1 MKREWRPILTYL
13 SFLLFFSFFVH
24 TGLWLLRVDGERAE
38 PTSAAAAV
46 TFVLDAG
53 HGGEDSGAVGVNGVL
68 EKNLNMEVTLL
79 LGDLLKE
86 AGYRVVYTRTE
97 DRLLYTEEQDIA
109 GQRKT
114 YDLKNRLAVAAAEEN
129 AVLVSI
135 HMDKFSSAGA
145 SGLQVH
151 YAGVG
156 DSRVLAD
163 KIQSRVR
170 ADLQPDSR
178 RTIKAADEDIYLLYH
193 ATTPAVLIECGFL
206 SNPEECQKLC
216 EKDYQRQLSFS
227 IFCGMMEYME
237 RKK

>member
-1 MKREWRPILTYL
+1 MKNRRPILSYI
-13 SFLLFFSFFVH
+13 SFLLFFSLFVQ
-24 TGLWLLRVDGERAE
+24 TGILLLRIDGERSRPVSAE
-38 PTSAAAAV
+38 AGV

-53 HGGEDSGAVGVNGVL
+53 HGGEDSGAIGVNGAL

-97 DRLLYTEEQDIA
+97 DRLLYTEEQNIA

-135 HMDKFSSAGA
+135 HMDKFSSPSA

-151 YAGVG
+151 YAGIG
-156 DSRVLAD
+156 DSRLLAD
-163 KIQSRVR
+163 KIQNRVR
-170 ADLQPDSR
+170 ADLQPNSR
-178 RTIKAADEDIYLLYH
+178 RAIKAASEDIYLLHH

-206 SNPEECQKLC
+206 SNPEECKKLC

>member
-13 SFLLFFSFFVH
+13 SFLLFFSVFLH
-24 TGLWLLRVDGERAE
+24 TGLFLLQFDRAKAQ
-38 PTSAAAAV
+38 PTSAAAEV

-53 HGGEDSGAVGVNGVL
+53 HGGEDCGAIGVNGVL
-68 EKNLNMEVTLL
+68 EKNLNMEMTQLLGTLL
-79 LGDLLKE
+79 QE

-114 YDLKNRLAVAAAEEN
+114 YDLKNRLAIAAAEEN

-135 HMDKFSSAGA
+135 HMDKFSSASA

-156 DSRVLAD
+156 DSRLLAD
-163 KIQSRVR
+163 KIQNRVR
-170 ADLQPDSR
+170 ADLQPNSR
-178 RTIKAADEDIYLLYH
+178 RTVKAAGEEIYLLHH

-206 SNPEECQKLC
+206 SNPEECEKLSD
-216 EKDYQRQLSFS
+216 KDYQRQLSFS

>member
-1 MKREWRPILTYL
+1 MKNRRPILSYI
-13 SFLLFFSFFVH
+13 SFLLFFSLFVQ
-24 TGLWLLRVDGERAE
+24 TGILLLRIDGERSRPVSAE
-38 PTSAAAAV
+38 AGV

-53 HGGEDSGAVGVNGVL
+53 HGGEDSGAIGVNGAL

-97 DRLLYTEEQDIA
+97 DRLLYTEEQNIA

-129 AVLVSI
+129 GVLVSI
-135 HMDKFSSAGA
+135 HMDKFSSPSA

-163 KIQSRVR
+163 KIQNRVR
-170 ADLQPDSR
+170 ADLQPNSR
-178 RTIKAADEDIYLLYH
+178 RTVKAAGEEIYLLYH
-193 ATTPAVLIECGFL
+193 STTPAVLIECGFL
-206 SNPEECQKLC
+206 SNPEECKKLC